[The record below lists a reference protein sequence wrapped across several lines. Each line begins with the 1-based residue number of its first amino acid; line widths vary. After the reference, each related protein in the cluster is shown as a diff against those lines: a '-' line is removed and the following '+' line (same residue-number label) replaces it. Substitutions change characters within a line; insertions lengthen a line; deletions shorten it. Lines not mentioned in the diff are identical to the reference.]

1 VSATTARARR
11 DAFVL
16 GLVGF
21 GVMAAYLALQRGAL
35 GSWDGKAMA
44 SVGQNLAKHGSLK
57 ECCRGF
63 GSYPL
68 DPGPYAKAGI
78 GYSLVLAPLWLLQ
91 LGSDPHG
98 ATWLGLANP
107 LLLAFTAVVVTKT
120 GLLLGWRRS
129 SAVLAALAFALLTM
143 APLYS
148 AEFFSEPGVTFG
160 SSLMVLGF
168 VVWQDR
174 LGAGALLVGTGTAVA
189 ILFRPDSIVILGLI
203 VPLLALFHSRD
214 ELMAK
219 WRTWLPHVAVP
230 VGLAVAWTLWYDSLR
245 YGNPFKL
252 GYSGVYDTEG
262 FSTPLLR
269 GVAELVWSPGKSFF
283 LYSPILLAALPG
295 LVWLSRRRPPL
306 TVVIVSMCVL
316 RVGFYARWYTPEGGN
331 SWGPRFLLPLCAV
344 LAIPLGEA
352 FEHVR
357 TRRDRA
363 RRTGLATLGGLAAVS
378 VVVQVS
384 SILVSYRDVFPG
396 IGDVNDASPALRSLA
411 LERKHRYLWTF
422 GDNHIVWNLRHIGST
437 HVSMPLYWFDGRATV
452 FGVVMIGLAAV
463 ICAGAVGVAAL
474 ADRIETPMASGT
486 AEPRDPLRVVSAR

>member
-1 VSATTARARR
+1 MSTSVARARR
-11 DAFVL
+11 DSL
-16 GLVGF
+16 LLWLVAF
-21 GVMAAYLALQRGAL
+21 GVMATYLAVQRGAL
-35 GSWDGKAMA
+35 DSWDGKAMA
-44 SVGQNLAKHGSLK
+44 SVGQNLVKHGSLK
-57 ECCRGF
+57 ECCNGF
-63 GSYPL
+63 GSYPH

-98 ATWLGLANP
+98 AAWLGLANP
-107 LLLAFTAVVVTKT
+107 LLLTATTVVIAKT

-129 SAVLAALAFALLTM
+129 AAVLSALAFALLTM

-168 VVWQDR
+168 VVWHER
-174 LGAGALLVGTGTAVA
+174 LGAGALLVGTGTAVG
-189 ILFRPDSIVILGLI
+189 ILFRPDSILILGLI

-214 ELMAK
+214 ELVAK
-219 WRTWLPHVAVP
+219 WRTWLPRLAVP
-230 VGLAVAWTLWYDSLR
+230 VGLAVAWTVWYDSLR

-269 GVAELVWSPGKSFF
+269 GVGELVWSPGKSFF
-283 LYSPILLAALPG
+283 LYSPILIAALPG
-295 LVWLSRRRPPL
+295 LVWLSRRRRPL
-306 TVVIVSMCVL
+306 TVVIVAMCVL

-352 FEHVR
+352 FEHLH
-357 TRRDRA
+357 TLRDRA
-363 RRTGLATLGGLAAVS
+363 RRTALVTVGGLAAVS
-378 VVVQVS
+378 FVVQLS
-384 SILVSYRDVFPG
+384 SLLVSYRDVFPG

-437 HVSMPLYWFDGRATV
+437 RVSLPLYWFDHGATV
-452 FGVVMIGLAAV
+452 FGVVMLGLAAV
-463 ICAGAVGVAAL
+463 MCAGAVGIAVL
-474 ADRIETPMASGT
+474 ADRIEHTASGP
-486 AEPRDPLRVVSAR
+486 AQSGEALLVVSAR